1 MCSFSH
7 SEQVGRAHCGWV
19 LSKISKM
26 SRQNSFKRCLPWC
39 RLQFPHFLLHLA
51 VARDATIQALIVRQ
65 LHIMLRGRLIQ
76 PCFAGD
82 QRTLLHF
89 TFTSLYFLKDSLY
102 IRGGLYRDVTNAT
115 RQVHGYTL
123 NKMWWTIETMLWGR
137 HLGNSVLL
145 GIIDPC
151 KSCNL
156 PNYVRK
162 WKKKMV
168 CAQMWMKL
176 LNFWYLLDGRCE
188 HGKIS
193 FSLLLS
199 KKLVW
204 LKTFDIKL

>member
-123 NKMWWTIETMLWGR
+123 NKMWWTGDRNDVVGKAIPFCSCMAEKRCRESCGTRAGS
-137 HLGNSVLL
+137 GDFEVD
-145 GIIDPC
+145 GPC
-151 KSCNL
+151 KQKCLVQFSDGLSC
-156 PNYVRK
+156 Y
-162 WKKKMV
+162 
-168 CAQMWMKL
+168 
-176 LNFWYLLDGRCE
+176 
-188 HGKIS
+188 
-193 FSLLLS
+193 
-199 KKLVW
+199 
-204 LKTFDIKL
+204 